1 MSRGLDPNFIK
12 AQQEF
17 FRNKHLERAKETAP
31 DGKRDRKIL
40 IGAAIVFVILAVL
53 LVVFVFM
60 GGGSGI

>member
-17 FRNKHLERAKETAP
+17 FRNKHLERAKETVP

-40 IGAAIVFVILAVL
+40 IGTAIGFVILAVL
-53 LVVFVFM
+53 LVVFVFT

>member
-31 DGKRDRKIL
+31 DGKRDKKIL
-40 IGAAIVFVILAVL
+40 IGAAVVFVVLAVL
-53 LVVFVFM
+53 LILFL
-60 GGGSGI
+60 

>member
-31 DGKRDRKIL
+31 DGKRDKKIL
-40 IGAAIVFVILAVL
+40 IGAAALFVVLAVL
-53 LVVFVFM
+53 LILFL
-60 GGGSGI
+60 

>member
-31 DGKRDRKIL
+31 DWKRDKKIL
-40 IGAAIVFVILAVL
+40 ITVAVVLLVL
-53 LVVFVFM
+53 LVVGTVSM
-60 GGGSGI
+60 MMDIR